1 MDKHIATL
9 DECVNSLFALAL
21 TIRNH
26 GTCAPAALESVATKA
41 SAAIALMRGQSEPV
55 ADAAGKDAFLAL
67 ADSLECFWNAA
78 LGATH
83 PYDDATANAVMSGM
97 VQGFAAVAF
106 RLREH
111 ATKKP
116 KDTADEQ

>member
-1 MDKHIATL
+1 MPTDHLAVLEELKARLNAIEFDVA
-9 DECVNSLFALAL
+9 CGSLS
-21 TIRNH
+21 
-26 GTCAPAALESVATKA
+26 AAQTFTKVRDA
-41 SAAIALMRGQSEPV
+41 HAAAIALMRGQSEPV
-55 ADAAGKDAFLAL
+55 ADAAAGKDAFLAL
-67 ADSLECFWNAA
+67 ADSLDCFWNAS

-111 ATKKP
+111 AANKTEGP
-116 KDTADEQ
+116 SR